1 MTRSTHTNLAVLAGI
16 GVLLSGAVWMTSSA
30 VPRATAA
37 PPAEDLT
44 IQQWLSGREALQIE
58 LNNTLVETQQLTA
71 PSSQATTI
79 CQKLARVSQQ
89 LLHGRR
95 SPQPHLDTAANA
107 GITQFTK
114 AAQACLAGDLS
125 LTRRQ
130 IDDGTTLRADAQDAL
145 DQLLHGDHG
154 GR

>member
-1 MTRSTHTNLAVLAGI
+1 MAALAVAGM
-16 GVLLSGAVWMTSSA
+16 LLSGGLWISSGA
-30 VPRATAA
+30 SPRAAAA
-37 PPAEDLT
+37 PPAENLT

-58 LNNTLVETQQLTA
+58 LNNTLVETRQLTA

-89 LLHGRR
+89 LLHSGR
-95 SPQPHLDTAANA
+95 SPHPHLDTAANA

-130 IDDGTTLRADAQDAL
+130 IDDGTTLRADAQDTL

-154 GR
+154 GH